1 MVGSIQARLS
11 WYVLHRLEYLNHRL
25 GELKQLLETT
35 PPESVDFDVLR
46 EYFEVRGSVR
56 ELKHLLEHAESW

>member
-1 MVGSIQARLS
+1 MGSIPSRMS
-11 WYVLHRLEYLNHRL
+11 WYVQHRLEYLNHRL
-25 GELKQLLETT
+25 DELKTVLESI
-35 PPESVDFDVLR
+35 PPENVDFETLR